1 MATWTQA
8 GKARTEFADMIAT
21 LTPEQLQQPTLCSE
35 WDARGV
41 ASHMAAF
48 VETSLPGFF
57 MAMVKAGFNPEKGL
71 GSMAAKQMSRP
82 VDDVIDSLRTKS
94 TKSAA
99 LPVFPEMMT
108 VADVVIHTQ
117 DVRRPLGLPGVI
129 DESTLRS
136 VLDFLTTHKM
146 ATTLVERRD
155 LDGIK
160 FNATDM
166 DWSFGTGDEITGT
179 GEALMMAI
187 ANRDV
192 TSELSGAGLAKWS

>member
-1 MATWTQA
+1 MATWVKA
-8 GKARTEFADMIAT
+8 GKARTEFADLVAS
-21 LTPEQLQQPTLCSE
+21 LTPEQLKAKTLCSE

-41 ASHMAAF
+41 ASHMASF

-57 MAMVKAGFNPEKGL
+57 MAMVKAGFNSEKGL
-71 GSMAAKQMSRP
+71 GAMAAKQMSRP
-82 VDDVIDSLRTKS
+82 LDDVLESLRTKS

-99 LPVFPEMMT
+99 LPVFPEMLS
-108 VADVVIHTQ
+108 VADAVIHTQ
-117 DVRRPLGLPGVI
+117 DIRRPLGLPGVI
-129 DESTLRS
+129 DESTVRD

-155 LDGIK
+155 LDGIR
-160 FNATDM
+160 FAATDM
-166 DWSFGTGDEITGT
+166 DWSFGTGDEITGA
-179 GEALMMAI
+179 GEALMMAL